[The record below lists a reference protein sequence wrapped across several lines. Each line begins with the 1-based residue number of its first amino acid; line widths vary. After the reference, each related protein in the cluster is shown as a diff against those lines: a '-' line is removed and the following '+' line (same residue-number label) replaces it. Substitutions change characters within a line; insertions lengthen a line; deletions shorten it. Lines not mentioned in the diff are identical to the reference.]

1 MHGKVDLGKAKGLKQ
16 SEIKKLNRLLQQRI
30 PKDKILTIELADS
43 VAELSHETGYPLS
56 LVVNRRGQVVNVTVG
71 QPFEVN
77 MPELRGVRVGPGRL
91 CGHRIIHTRLD
102 DRKQSGDDK
111 KQGGEQKPSDG
122 SEFVSKE
129 NLQCLARNRLDLL
142 AQVGV
147 NPAGTFSR
155 SKGEQSKIAD
165 VVHIAHLLPGRD
177 AEGKLWKV
185 MPGSTAR
192 RAQDDNFEELISALE
207 QEFRTQAPGLA
218 VAEGEER
225 AYLIGLV
232 SDGTDAWQVED
243 DLDELARL
251 ARTAGAT
258 VCGRLMQTRQQPDP
272 KYFFGSGK
280 MQEVALHM
288 QELGATLLVVYQ
300 ELTPSQK
307 RNIE

>member
-1 MHGKVDLGKAKGLKQ
+1 MHGKLDLGKAKGLKQ

-43 VAELSHETGYPLS
+43 VAEISHETGYPLS

-77 MPELRGVRVGPGRL
+77 MPELKGVRVGPGRL
-91 CGHRIIHTRLD
+91 CGHHIIHTYLQE
-102 DRKQSGDDK
+102 KEKPCGDPP
-111 KQGGEQKPSDG
+111 QKSNNAPVDG
-122 SEFVSKE
+122 KEPVSKE

-142 AQVGV
+142 AQIGV

-177 AEGKLWKV
+177 AEGRLWKV
-185 MPGSTAR
+185 LPGSTAR
-192 RAQDDNFEELISALE
+192 RAQDDDFEELIGSLE
-207 QEFRTQAPGLA
+207 EEFRTRAPGLA

-225 AYLIGLV
+225 AFLIGLV

-243 DLDELARL
+243 DLDELAQL
-251 ARTAGAT
+251 ARTAGAN
-258 VCGRLMQTRQQPDP
+258 VCGRLTQTKQQAPSFTALGIYSSYFQQP
-272 KYFFGSGK
+272 
-280 MQEVALHM
+280 LI
-288 QELGATLLVVYQ
+288 
-300 ELTPSQK
+300 
-307 RNIE
+307 RR